1 MLSAQWKG
9 LPSLRADLGFR
20 KRMCIADLT
29 ARSFTPAPQ
38 GGYCHQIR
46 IFVEIGLLEK
56 DLVLGPLVSESK
68 YNFRTSVRILGQL
81 SKNRSS
87 IEEPPVFLAGAGDGI
102 RIHDSLLGNYQGDFL
117 ELRRSK
123 IPIPKP

>member
-1 MLSAQWKG
+1 MG
-9 LPSLRADLGFR
+9 VR
-20 KRMCIADLT
+20 
-29 ARSFTPAPQ
+29 
-38 GGYCHQIR
+38 IR
-46 IFVEIGLLEK
+46 IGEPLHHSRTCSKTGIPAVDWKYLYNVLLEK

-87 IEEPPVFLAGAGDGI
+87 IEEPPIFLAGAGDGI